1 MNLLEKRKELINLL
15 ERYKDKRSSLM
26 DLQKFAEEILDFF
39 SDRKNKLPSKQKFEK
54 EFWYAI
60 WQIQHLADKN
70 HEKEGVTLRELSNA
84 LDFLV
89 GNKTIPSSYIGDRP

>member
-1 MNLLEKRKELINLL
+1 MILGKKKELITLL
-15 ERYKDKRSSLM
+15 EGYKDKKSSLN

-39 SDRKNKLPSKQKFEK
+39 SDRKNKLPSKKKFEK

-60 WQIQHLADKN
+60 WQIQHVADAE
-70 HEKEGVTLRELSNA
+70 HEKEGITFQELSNA

-89 GNKTIPSSYIGDRP
+89 GNKKIPSSYIGDRP